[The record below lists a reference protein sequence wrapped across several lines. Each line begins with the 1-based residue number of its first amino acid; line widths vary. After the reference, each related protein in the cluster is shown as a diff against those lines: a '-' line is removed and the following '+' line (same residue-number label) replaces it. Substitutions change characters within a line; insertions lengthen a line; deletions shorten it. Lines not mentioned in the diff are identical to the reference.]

1 MDLETL
7 LGEAYHEGMT
17 IDEVNTALST
27 RKIADLS
34 TGNYVNKEAAE
45 AEKRK
50 LAEEKKALETKLK
63 EKLTDD
69 ERAAQTQKEKDDLI
83 EKLQSQLQQ
92 ITLNSNKSKLISTTS
107 DIRATL
113 DIKTDDKDFD
123 KFANL
128 ITLEDEENSTFISNY
143 VATLLKNSYEK
154 GKKDATKENIADNSN
169 LKSGTTTPNN
179 SDDNSIGAKLAKRI
193 SEQEKQVETYNYFK

>member
-1 MDLETL
+1 MNLEAL

-17 IDEVNTALST
+17 IDEVNQALST
-27 RKIADLS
+27 RKLADLS

-107 DIRATL
+107 DIRTTL
-113 DIKTDDKDFD
+113 DIKSDDKDFD

-128 ITLEDEENSTFISNY
+128 ITLEDDENSTFVSNY

-154 GKKDATKENIADNSN
+154 GKADATKENIADNSN
-169 LKSGTTTPNN
+169 LKSGGSTSNT
-179 SDDNSIGAKLAKRI
+179 DDNSIGAKLAKRI
-193 SEQEKQVETYNYFK
+193 TEQEKQTETYNYFK